1 MPRLLNALL
10 LPVLGPAACLVLFST
25 AGFAE
30 PTEITV
36 RVLSKDAKFVGSSM
50 GGAGVVLRNGDTGEI
65 LAQGVTAGGTGDTEQ
80 IMHADGGRRATLSTE
95 DAAKF
100 SATLDLEAPLLIE
113 VEVFGPLGQRQSAN
127 RVTATQWVVPG
138 RHITGGDGWLI
149 ELPGY
154 VVDVL
159 DPPAHVKLP
168 SDTGKVDLRV
178 NVSLMCGCPITPGG
192 LWDADELE
200 VKALV
205 TRNGETLPPV
215 DLAYGGQASQF
226 AGTVPVSEPGL
237 YDVTVYAHNPRT
249 SNTGL
254 DRTTFIVAK

>member
-1 MPRLLNALL
+1 MGLAVAAAIVFFAPRVA
-10 LPVLGPAACLVLFST
+10 S
-25 AGFAE
+25 AE
-30 PTEITV
+30 PTDITV

-50 GGAGVVLRNGDTGEI
+50 GGARVIVRDADTGKI
-65 LAQGVTAGGTGDTEQ
+65 LAEGVTEGGTGDTGR
-80 IMHADGGRRATLSTE
+80 IMHEDGGRRATLSSE
-95 DAAKF
+95 GAAKF
-100 SATLDLEAPLLIE
+100 DATIDIEVPRLVE
-113 VEVFGPLGQRQSAN
+113 VEVFGPLAQRQSAN
-127 RVTATQWVVPG
+127 RVTVTQWVVPG
-138 RHITGGDGWLI
+138 KDITGGDGWRV

-159 DPPAHVKLP
+159 DPPTHVKLAGTT
-168 SDTGKVDLRV
+168 DKVDLRA

-205 TRNGETLPPV
+205 THNGEKLAPI
-215 DLAYGGQASQF
+215 DLAFGGEASQF
-226 AGTVPVSEPGL
+226 AGSVPVTAPGL

-249 SNTGL
+249 GNTGL